1 MTGCIY
7 HEADLDGVMSAAI
20 VKKYFKGDI
29 DLLPYNYGKEI
40 PDVNKYDKVF
50 VVDVSFGSRTRFLFD
65 EWKEKG
71 IDVVW
76 IDHHKTAIDDMRDY
90 EVKGKRRIGTAA
102 CELTWELPTLWTRS
116 FYVESVG
123 HISEQTI
130 IKYIENQKNI

>member
-50 VVDVSFGSRTRFLFD
+50 VVDVSFGDRTRFLFD
-65 EWKEKG
+65 EWEDKG
-71 IDVVW
+71 IDVTW
-76 IDHHKTAIDDMRDY
+76 IDHHKTAIEAEKNEGDERNILLHIGILSPFNDDP
-90 EVKGKRRIGTAA
+90 VI
-102 CELTWELPTLWTRS
+102 
-116 FYVESVG
+116 
-123 HISEQTI
+123 I
-130 IKYIENQKNI
+130 IKQKGV

>member
-20 VKKYFKGDI
+20 VKKYFKGEDI

-50 VVDVSFGSRTRFLFD
+50 VVDVSFGDRTRFLFD

-90 EVKGKRRIGTAA
+90 EAKRVEGREDLALRI
-102 CELTWELPTLWTRS
+102 S
-116 FYVESVG
+116 
-123 HISEQTI
+123 I
-130 IKYIENQKNI
+130 IW

>member
-50 VVDVSFGSRTRFLFD
+50 VVDVSFGNRTRFLFD

-76 IDHHKTAIDDMRDY
+76 IMMYGITTGSSGVMS
-90 EVKGKRRIGTAA
+90 
-102 CELTWELPTLWTRS
+102 WRS
-116 FYVESVG
+116 NTG
-123 HISEQTI
+123 
-130 IKYIENQKNI
+130 